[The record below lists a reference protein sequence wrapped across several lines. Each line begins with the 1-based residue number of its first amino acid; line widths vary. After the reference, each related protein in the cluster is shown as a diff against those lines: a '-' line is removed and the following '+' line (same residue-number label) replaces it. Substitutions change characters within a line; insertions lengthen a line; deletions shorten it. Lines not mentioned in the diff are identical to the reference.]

1 MNKPQ
6 KSILF
11 IIWLVLL
18 VWGLIGVFQ
27 RMTTGELTLNYGSYI
42 PWGLWV
48 AGKVYF
54 VGLAIGASLLA
65 WSIYAFNIQPLK
77 PLARTSLLI
86 SIATI
91 IAGLL
96 VIAFDLGHMW
106 RLYEVYTRPN
116 FSSLL
121 AIASWLT
128 LAYLVFLVIVLGI
141 DLKSG
146 RETGNVPRVWGWIG
160 IIFAITFS
168 GANGAE
174 FATMVSSPYWHSS
187 IGPILSI
194 GGALLSGIAL
204 VLTVSALITT
214 DDGIDKQMI
223 RILSR
228 TVIGLILFVL
238 VLEWSEYSVAMWYG
252 RGGDTISISSILFG
266 HYWYVFWIVHLA
278 IGSILPLFILLWQP
292 ANRLTAGFSGALVAI
307 TYMAVRLNH
316 VIPGQI
322 TPAMKGLQEAY
333 TDKWLT
339 FKYFPSP
346 TEWAVFAFSVA
357 VCIALFWLGSRIIPV
372 DSLKSV
378 DKGGR

>member
-6 KSILF
+6 KTQLF
-11 IIWLVLL
+11 IIWLVLM

-27 RMTTGELTLNYGSYI
+27 RMTTGELTLNYGGYV

-54 VGLAIGASLLA
+54 VGLSVGASFLA
-65 WSIYAFNIQPLK
+65 WSIYAFNIRSFR
-77 PLARTSLLI
+77 PLARISLLI

-128 LAYLVFLVIVLGI
+128 VAYLIFLVIVLGI

-146 RETGNVPRVWGWIG
+146 RETGYVPRFWGWIG
-160 IIFAITFS
+160 IFFAIVFS

-204 VLTVSALITT
+204 VLAVSTLSTT
-214 DDGIDKQMI
+214 DRGIDEQIIKIM
-223 RILSR
+223 SR

-238 VLEWSEYSVAMWYG
+238 LLEWSEYSVIMWYG

-266 HYWYVFWIVHLA
+266 QYWYVFWIVHLA
-278 IGSILPLFILLWQP
+278 IGSILPLFLLLWRP
-292 ANRLTAGFSGALVAI
+292 ANRLVAGFSGALVAV
-307 TYMAVRLNH
+307 TYLAVRLNH

-322 TPAMKGLQEAY
+322 TPAMKGLQDAY

-346 TEWAVFAFSVA
+346 TEWAIFAFSVA
-357 VCIALFWLGSRIIPV
+357 VCIALFWLGSRIVPV
-372 DSLKSV
+372 GSLKSV
-378 DKGGR
+378 DDGGQ

>member
-6 KSILF
+6 KTILF
-11 IIWLVLL
+11 IIWLVLM
-18 VWGLIGVFQ
+18 VWGLTGVFQ

-48 AGKVYF
+48 AAKVYF
-54 VGLAIGASLLA
+54 VGLSVGASLLA
-65 WSIYAFNIQPLK
+65 WSIYAFNINPLK
-77 PLARTSLLI
+77 PLARISLLV
-86 SIATI
+86 SIVTI

-96 VIAFDLGHMW
+96 VISFDLGHMW

-121 AIASWLT
+121 AICSWLT
-128 LAYLVFLVIVLGI
+128 LAYLIYLVIVLGI

-146 RETGNVPRVWGWIG
+146 GKIGNVPRVWGWIG
-160 IIFAITFS
+160 IFFAITFS

-194 GGALLSGIAL
+194 GGDLLSGIAL
-204 VLTVSALITT
+204 VLAVSALSRTISS
-214 DDGIDKQMI
+214 IDERIVK
-223 RILSR
+223 ILSR
-228 TVIGLILFVL
+228 IVIGLIIFVL
-238 VLEWSEYSVAMWYG
+238 VLEWSQYSVAMWYG
-252 RGGDTISISSILFG
+252 RGGEYSSMTSILFG
-266 HYWYVFWIVHLA
+266 HYWYVFWIVHLV
-278 IGSILPLFILLWQP
+278 IGSILPLILLLLKP
-292 ANRLTAGFSGALVAI
+292 GLRLVAGFSGALVAI
-307 TYMAVRLNH
+307 TYMAVRLNN

-322 TPAMKGLQEAY
+322 TPAMRGLQEAY

-339 FKYFPSP
+339 FSYFPSS

-357 VCIALFWLGSRIIPV
+357 VCIALFWLGSRILPV
-372 DSLKSV
+372 GSLKSV
-378 DKGGR
+378 DEGGR

>member
-6 KSILF
+6 KTILF

-54 VGLAIGASLLA
+54 VGLAIGASLLT

-77 PLARTSLLI
+77 PVARISLLI
-86 SIATI
+86 SIATM

-96 VIAFDLGHMW
+96 VIAFDLGHMG

-121 AIASWLT
+121 AIASWLS
-128 LAYLVFLVIVLGI
+128 LAYLIYLVIVLGI

-146 RETGNVPRVWGWIG
+146 RQIGNVPRVWGWIG
-160 IIFAITFS
+160 IFFAIAFS

-174 FATMVSSPYWHSS
+174 FATLISSPYWHSS
-187 IGPILSI
+187 IGPILSM

-204 VLTVSALITT
+204 VLAVSALMTT

-252 RGGDTISISSILFG
+252 RGGDAISISSILFG

-278 IGSILPLFILLWQP
+278 IGSILPLFLLLWQP
-292 ANRLTAGFSGALVAI
+292 ANRLAAGFSGALVAI

-372 DSLKSV
+372 GSLKSV

>member
-6 KSILF
+6 KTILF
-11 IIWLVLL
+11 IIWLILL
-18 VWGLIGVFQ
+18 VWGVIGVFQ
-27 RMTTGELTLNYGSYI
+27 RMTTGELTLNYGSYV

-54 VGLAIGASLLA
+54 VGIAIGASLLT

-77 PLARTSLLI
+77 PLARISLLI
-86 SIATI
+86 SIATM

-96 VIAFDLGHMW
+96 VIAFDLGHMG

-121 AIASWLT
+121 AIASWLS
-128 LAYLVFLVIVLGI
+128 LAYLIYLLIVLGI

-146 RETGNVPRVWGWIG
+146 EQIGNVPRVWGWIG
-160 IIFAITFS
+160 IFFAIAFS

-174 FATMVSSPYWHSS
+174 FATLISSPYWHSS

-204 VLTVSALITT
+204 VLAVSALSTT
-214 DDGIDKQMI
+214 DDGPDKQMI
-223 RILSR
+223 KILSR

-252 RGGDTISISSILFG
+252 RGGDTASMSSILFG
-266 HYWYVFWIVHLA
+266 HYWYVFWIVHLT
-278 IGSILPLFILLWQP
+278 IGSILPLFLLLWQP
-292 ANRLTAGFSGALVAI
+292 ANRLVAGFSGALVAI

-333 TDKWLT
+333 TDRWLT
-339 FKYFPSP
+339 FQYLPSS

-357 VCIALFWLGSRIIPV
+357 VCIALYWLGSRIMPV
-372 DSLKSV
+372 GSFKSV